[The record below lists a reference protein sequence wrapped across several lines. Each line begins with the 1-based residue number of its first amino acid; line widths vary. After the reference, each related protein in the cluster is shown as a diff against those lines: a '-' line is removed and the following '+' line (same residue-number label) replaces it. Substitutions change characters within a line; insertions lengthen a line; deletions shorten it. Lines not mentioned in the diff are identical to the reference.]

1 MSPAGLHS
9 AIITGDTQ
17 LSPLFNPGT
26 NPSTSN
32 GWVSVPKT
40 PSGEVR
46 YATKKDWENL
56 LNAGGCAWSY
66 NLDVVT
72 SPEGRGL
79 HRPTTPGQPDNPVDT
94 GDGDGDNISD
104 SIEYP
109 NPEYTPSAYKRFWLT
124 SGQVQQFKD
133 FLFKGTFIDN
143 VKRLWA
149 DPAEYI
155 IDLTYYPI
163 NPDLLGFAGE
173 LQEITVGDIASGV
186 HGLILPDNSQ
196 MIVYAGSVDITRYYN
211 SYLDYEPY
219 TSIDI
224 FLPYIGVR
232 SLNTSQIMGHTLCCA
247 YYLDVNT
254 LQITA
259 ALGLDGDM
267 SINGGSLGN
276 VLTQYTSSFGVR
288 FPLSGTAANQMILN
302 VVQQVAGVVSGAAA
316 LVGGVATGN
325 VAAIAGGAATS
336 AGALLS
342 GGQTAPITYGSV
354 SPMSGLYAPQIPYLI
369 INRPISAEP
378 SSWAADMG
386 YSAGYSGKVSS
397 FTGYLEALH
406 VELNRAP
413 NMTEQEA
420 QEIISALQG
429 GILI

>member
-1 MSPAGLHS
+1 M
-9 AIITGDTQ
+9 
-17 LSPLFNPGT
+17 
-26 NPSTSN
+26 
-32 GWVSVPKT
+32 
-40 PSGEVR
+40 
-46 YATKKDWENL
+46 NL
-56 LNAGGCAWSY
+56 
-66 NLDVVT
+66 
-72 SPEGRGL
+72 
-79 HRPTTPGQPDNPVDT
+79 
-94 GDGDGDNISD
+94 
-104 SIEYP
+104 
-109 NPEYTPSAYKRFWLT
+109 K
-124 SGQVQQFKD
+124 
-133 FLFKGTFIDN
+133 TFIVCLYEDKALN
-143 VKRLWA
+143 VAKDIIKTNDELSIIPRFTTNT
-149 DPAEYI
+149 EYKNEVNEN
-155 IDLTYYPI
+155 Y
-163 NPDLLGFAGE
+163 
-173 LQEITVGDIASGV
+173 V
-186 HGLILPDNSQ
+186 
-196 MIVYAGSVDITRYYN
+196 
-211 SYLDYEPY
+211 
-219 TSIDI
+219 
-224 FLPYIGVR
+224 
-232 SLNTSQIMGHTLCCA
+232 

-420 QEIISALQG
+420 KEIISALQG